1 MLTIFKKDS
10 NFATRTENGVT
21 LRYCKTNN
29 FFDIKFTQK
38 LYQDKFHKTDKTC
51 KMKDVSF
58 NKWLKS
64 ESSVDVT
71 RKTGKIM
78 KGNNSKT
85 ILAYFDHSFIKGDI
99 IQEDLLALMPVGN
112 WCFKSEVL
120 KKLSNLIGAT
130 GSNWNFQASAAES
143 DIDVDEADDESEYEL
158 LDESD
163 SEEDS
168 DEEEPEQIIT
178 IKNIPKQVKID
189 YMIRRTSGTNK
200 LKYYVHHSVAFKYLC
215 DISPKFA
222 MQVYNLMMQFMTGD
236 MTLINKLVETYDL
249 INDTDTHGQFASLNG
264 KTIAMVNSAKK
275 GDYNSKISYKLLEKE
290 LLEAQQII
298 KGQKGQLVEKDDKID
313 SLMEKMD
320 LMLEKTER
328 IGGQLVTVQ
337 SQLVTVQNQNEE
349 LGLQNE
355 ELGLQ
360 NEELDVQLETVQNQ
374 NVRLDQK
381 LTRSLTSRVVFEGTN
396 PDKRPVVSIY
406 YLLRHYARSEWEY
419 YVVRCQKKRIKKTEQ
434 EIISELTKTRLDIL
448 EVDQLTA
455 RQTPKIRVLIRFNTP
470 NAVASWNKYKT
481 ENVDVTITW
490 NTDGRRGFD
499 IIGTRQAFLN
509 GIKAMNRNREEGL

>member
-85 ILAYFDHSFIKGDI
+85 ILAYFDHSFKKGNI
-99 IQEDLLALMPVGN
+99 IQGDLLALMPAGN
-112 WCFKSEVL
+112 WCFKHKVS
-120 KKLSNLIGAT
+120 KKSSNPIALQQC
-130 GSNWNFQASAAES
+130 NWNFQASAAKS
-143 DIDVDEADDESEYEL
+143 DTDVDENSQSSSEADDESEYESV
-158 LDESD
+158 DGSD
-163 SEEDS
+163 SE
-168 DEEEPEQIIT
+168 EEEPEQIIN

-189 YMIRRTSGTNK
+189 YMIRRTGGRPRDR
-200 LKYYVHHSVAFKYLC
+200 KYYVHHSVAFKYLC

-236 MTLINKLVETYDL
+236 MTLIKQIVETYDL
-249 INDTDTHGQFASLNG
+249 INDTDTQGQFASLNG

-320 LMLEKTER
+320 LMLKKTEH
-328 IGGQLVTVQ
+328 IS

-355 ELGLQ
+355 ELGGR
-360 NEELDVQLETVQNQ
+360 LETVQNQ

-406 YLLRHYARSEWEY
+406 YLLRHYERSEWEY
-419 YVVRCQKKRIKKTEQ
+419 YVVRCQKKRIKKSEQ

-455 RQTPKIRVLIRFNTP
+455 RQTPKIRLLIRFNTP

-481 ENVDVTITW
+481 ENADITITW

-499 IIGTRQAFLN
+499 IIGTRQEFLN
-509 GIKAMNRNREEGL
+509 GIKAMDYNRDEGL